1 MRHLGKTETK
11 LAIFDT
17 FKTKE
22 NDLTGEAIRQ
32 RNILG
37 ILASNTNP
45 ADRTRTGIAQI
56 IAKEQ
61 GISWKN
67 IYSGIFKDF
76 DEVFLPLEIVQEEG
90 RLPLHRGPKALQE
103 KGIPYYKI
111 SKKGILI
118 CLSIKEIKKRDE
130 LFKEFFRDLENE
142 FEQVLE
148 SLMKVSPNFAY
159 SILQKY
165 VKAYCNKELPDL
177 LPFDLRKLKQIS
189 DDSLVIQKEILVAF
203 AKLSKQDREDAI
215 DFLEKIT

>member
-1 MRHLGKTETK
+1 MRHLAKTETK

-37 ILASNTNP
+37 ILASKTNP

-90 RLPLHRGPKALQE
+90 RLPLHRGPK
-103 KGIPYYKI
+103 
-111 SKKGILI
+111 
-118 CLSIKEIKKRDE
+118 EIGRAH
-130 LFKEFFRDLENE
+130 
-142 FEQVLE
+142 V
-148 SLMKVSPNFAY
+148 
-159 SILQKY
+159 
-165 VKAYCNKELPDL
+165 
-177 LPFDLRKLKQIS
+177 
-189 DDSLVIQKEILVAF
+189 
-203 AKLSKQDREDAI
+203 
-215 DFLEKIT
+215 